1 MAVRQAIPDCLVS
14 HVSYGIP
21 FCASDGMLADNLR
34 MIDLTPF
41 FNPKY
46 APLVGSTVAV
56 LAVTLHFFAD
66 THRGSLRDDG
76 SAGENVSLTPP
87 VQNPV
92 PPDTIVNTEPPA
104 QPVLKP

>member
-1 MAVRQAIPDCLVS
+1 MWLYVKRYRTALFHA
-14 HVSYGIP
+14 SYGIP
-21 FCASDGMLADNLR
+21 FAVMALADNLR

-41 FNPKY
+41 FSPKY
-46 APLVGSTVAV
+46 APLVGSAVAV

-66 THRGSLRDDG
+66 AHRGSLRDDG
-76 SAGENVSLTPP
+76 SAGVNVSIMPP